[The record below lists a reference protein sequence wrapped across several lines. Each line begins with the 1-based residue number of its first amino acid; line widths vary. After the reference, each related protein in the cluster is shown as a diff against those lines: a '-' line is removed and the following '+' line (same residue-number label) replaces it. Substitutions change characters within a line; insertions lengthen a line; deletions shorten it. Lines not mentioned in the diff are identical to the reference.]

1 MHNELIT
8 TGNDDG
14 DTAGRARRLRQEARG
29 ALVRDGGAGG
39 RAGSLSPRS
48 SPAAGPPA
56 ARKVASPAVPPR
68 RRGSSRAFATDG
80 RSRQLQFVALAQTR
94 VLHALCKTAPNPCG
108 RGLGTLFQRGSSP
121 PKHQDW
127 PCAQPRSAAVLGRG
141 LRGEA
146 PELRL
151 RAPRPPPLTGVVAG
165 HPRVPVGRG
174 GFADSV
180 SPAPCMVVSPLAG
193 WEVFLHDGPSVPSRG
208 RPVPH
213 AAA

>member
-1 MHNELIT
+1 MHNELVT
-8 TGNDDG
+8 TGGDDG
-14 DTAGRARRLRQEARG
+14 DTAGRARRQRQEARG

-48 SPAAGPPA
+48 SPAAGPT
-56 ARKVASPAVPPR
+56 
-68 RRGSSRAFATDG
+68 FATDG

-165 HPRVPVGRG
+165 RPRVPVGRG

-193 WEVFLHDGPSVPSRG
+193 WEAFLHDGPSVPSRG
-208 RPVPH
+208 QPVPR

>member
-1 MHNELIT
+1 MHDELVT
-8 TGNDDG
+8 TGGDDG

-29 ALVRDGGAGG
+29 ALVPARSALEAV
-39 RAGSLSPRS
+39 RPPVPPLSPCC
-48 SPAAGPPA
+48 P
-56 ARKVASPAVPPR
+56 PAVPPR
-68 RRGSSRAFATDG
+68 RRGSSRTFATDG
-80 RSRQLQFVALAQTR
+80 RSRQLQFVALAQTH

-165 HPRVPVGRG
+165 RPRVPVGRG

-180 SPAPCMVVSPLAG
+180 SPAPCMIVSPLAG
-193 WEVFLHDGPSVPSRG
+193 WEAFLHDGPSVPSRD
-208 RPVPH
+208 RPVPR

>member
-1 MHNELIT
+1 MHNELVT
-8 TGNDDG
+8 TGGDDG
-14 DTAGRARRLRQEARG
+14 DAAGRARRLRDRRPVARSCGTGGPVAEPARSALEAVRPPVPPQ
-29 ALVRDGGAGG
+29 LVKWRPP
-39 RAGSLSPRS
+39 LSPRGEGGL
-48 SPAAGPPA
+48 PAP
-56 ARKVASPAVPPR
+56 SQQTAVP
-68 RRGSSRAFATDG
+68 GSSSLW
-80 RSRQLQFVALAQTR
+80 RSLRRVFFTRFV
-94 VLHALCKTAPNPCG
+94 KPPNPCG

-165 HPRVPVGRG
+165 RPRVPVGRG

-180 SPAPCMVVSPLAG
+180 SPAPCMIVSPLAG
-193 WEVFLHDGPSVPSRG
+193 WEAFLHDGPSVPSRG
-208 RPVPH
+208 QPVPR